1 MCGCCKLER
10 KIAYIYIDLDSR
22 RVGAMLR
29 WLVDGVA
36 KEASLPS
43 SLMHELQ
50 LRYEGSRRWE
60 KIDDLQQFIPK
71 HCT

>member
-1 MCGCCKLER
+1 
-10 KIAYIYIDLDSR
+10 
-22 RVGAMLR
+22 MLR